1 MVGPSYR
8 QVAWE
13 SSLAHSLSCWNQFP
27 APPLPGTLPSERTY
41 MVTTHWEGR
50 DEAEGVM
57 SHPVL
62 GLRFTFLSNLQ
73 QKVRW
78 LAGPLVLTVLL
89 VFSAWV
95 VLLHVWV
102 LQSSNWPSLCAYV
115 VFRLLHGFNFP
126 LFPVATL
133 QLFAK
138 PKCRCNCTK
147 CLHKRRVGLLV
158 PHSP

>member
-1 MVGPSYR
+1 
-8 QVAWE
+8 
-13 SSLAHSLSCWNQFP
+13 
-27 APPLPGTLPSERTY
+27 
-41 MVTTHWEGR
+41 
-50 DEAEGVM
+50 M

-115 VFRLLHGFNFP
+115 VFRLLHASTFP
-126 LFPVATL
+126 SFLL
-133 QLFAK
+133 QPSNYLQNQNVGVIALNVFIRGEWDCLYLTPLRNK
-138 PKCRCNCTK
+138 PAFGHRSSLPLPYHVFLSEQSSFTSLRGCS
-147 CLHKRRVGLLV
+147 V
-158 PHSP
+158 PL